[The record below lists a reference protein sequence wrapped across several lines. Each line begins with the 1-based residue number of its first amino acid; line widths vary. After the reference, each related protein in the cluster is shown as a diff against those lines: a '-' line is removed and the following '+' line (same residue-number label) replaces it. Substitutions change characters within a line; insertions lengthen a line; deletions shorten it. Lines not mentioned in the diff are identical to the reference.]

1 MLHRMPRSVTMAAWA
16 LLGALVLT
24 AATLPMTRL
33 ASDQT
38 NAENPTSLGLPGFG
52 ASNPF
57 PFGLYVAGNATL
69 TGTQGN
75 DTTGAAAIGGE
86 LRATNFTIGGACG
99 ALCPISLVAPEIANG
114 SDLNVA
120 AGTIYVN
127 PLPSTHSY
135 TLYNNGSG
143 QIDSATTTAPL
154 PFSAVTNALQAD
166 AASWSTLS
174 PTGQAA
180 YANGGSVLTLTGSNP
195 NLNVFNLSTS
205 LVSLPTTH
213 TTVEIDTPAN
223 STVLIN
229 VGPSWTGVIAQI
241 TSLSSATV
249 SASHIIWNFASASQL
264 NLGNAGWLGTVFAP
278 SAAFTG
284 GAQIDGDLIVGS
296 LTPNT
301 NDAIPE
307 VHAGSSLFTGL
318 LPQPT
323 APISPTPP
331 TPPTPPTLP
340 PSTPTFGVTK
350 TFDGS
355 TGPVSVTLPP
365 IAPLGGYSYTITV
378 AGTGTIAD
386 PLVLSD
392 SLPFY
397 TGLTYQ
403 SATIT
408 TISGL
413 HGSCTTTLGVLTCT
427 IAPSST
433 TPIDLANQS
442 PIGTITIPLTL
453 ASSIRPGTFSN
464 TATLAYDGT
473 KVATSNTVTTNLV
486 ATSTSPSH
494 PISRN
499 HQATPPSAATQ
510 KVTSTSKPVTEAKS
524 IAQTTPQ
531 PVKLVTGP
539 PAAPTTSTSALE
551 DGLAL
556 IGLGAGAFAAQ
567 AIRRRHRRSR
577 QLA

>member
-1 MLHRMPRSVTMAAWA
+1 MAAWA

-38 NAENPTSLGLPGFG
+38 SVENPTSLGLPSFG

-86 LRATNFTIGGACG
+86 LTATNFTIGGACG
-99 ALCPISLVAPEIANG
+99 VLCPVSLVAPEIANS
-114 SDLNVA
+114 SDLNVG

-127 PLPSTHSY
+127 PAPSSSSY
-135 TLYNNGSG
+135 TLHNNGSG

-180 YANGGSVLTLTGSNP
+180 YSNGGSVLTLTGSNP

-229 VGPSWTGVIAQI
+229 VGPSWTGDIAQI
-241 TSLSSATV
+241 TSLSSSPV

-307 VHAGSSLFTGL
+307 VHASSSLFTGL

-323 APISPTPP
+323 AP
-331 TPPTPPTLP
+331 TPPTLG

-365 IAPLGGYSYTITV
+365 IPPLGGYSYTIAV

-392 SLPFY
+392 SLPTY

-403 SATIT
+403 SATIN
-408 TISGL
+408 TINGL

-442 PIGTITIPLTL
+442 PIGTITIPLSL

-486 ATSTSPSH
+486 ATPTSPSH

-510 KVTSTSKPVTEAKS
+510 KVTSTSKPITEAKS
-524 IAQTTPQ
+524 IAPTTPQ

-539 PAAPTTSTSALE
+539 PAAPTTSTTALE

-567 AIRRRHRRSR
+567 AIRRRHRRRR

>member
-1 MLHRMPRSVTMAAWA
+1 
-16 LLGALVLT
+16 
-24 AATLPMTRL
+24 
-33 ASDQT
+33 
-38 NAENPTSLGLPGFG
+38 
-52 ASNPF
+52 
-57 PFGLYVAGNATL
+57 
-69 TGTQGN
+69 
-75 DTTGAAAIGGE
+75 
-86 LRATNFTIGGACG
+86 
-99 ALCPISLVAPEIANG
+99 VAPEIANG
-114 SDLNVA
+114 SDLNVG

-127 PLPSTHSY
+127 PAPSSSSY
-135 TLYNNGSG
+135 TLNNNGSG
-143 QIDSATTTAPL
+143 QIDSATTTTPL

-180 YANGGSVLTLTGSNP
+180 YSNGGSVLTLTGSNP
-195 NLNVFNLSTS
+195 NLNVFDLSTS

-229 VGPSWTGVIAQI
+229 VGSSWTSDIAKI
-241 TSLSSATV
+241 TSLSSSPV

-264 NLGNAGWLGTVFAP
+264 NFGNAEWLGTVFAP

-296 LTPNT
+296 LAPNT

-307 VHAGSSLFTGL
+307 VHASGSLFTGL

-331 TPPTPPTLP
+331 KQPTLP
-340 PSTPTFGVTK
+340 PSTPTFVVTK

-365 IAPLGGYSYTITV
+365 IAPLGGYSYTIAV
-378 AGTGTIAD
+378 DGTGTIAD

-392 SLPFY
+392 SLPSY

-403 SATIT
+403 SATIN
-408 TISGL
+408 TINGL
-413 HGSCTTTLGVLTCT
+413 HGSCTTTLGVLTCA
-427 IAPSST
+427 IASSST
-433 TPIDLANQS
+433 TPVALANQS
-442 PIGTITIPLTL
+442 PIGTITIPLSL

-486 ATSTSPSH
+486 AASTSPSH

-539 PAAPTTSTSALE
+539 PATPTTSTSALE

-567 AIRRRHRRSR
+567 AIRRRHRRRR